1 MVVAGRW
8 VGSVLLCSSMVGI
21 TAVGGVGGYGFGL
34 WSSSAQKAAANGA
47 AVPLS
52 LVSTPAST
60 PAKPVK
66 IAQPNNAKAL
76 KKSSLDYKL
85 RHFDVEAVMRS
96 TIEVEVPKNWDD
108 TLQDP
113 PKEMRFTDPT
123 GLRWIRIAAGF
134 TIRRPPAESMAERI
148 EALKNNPA
156 DQDLKVV
163 SQTVAD
169 DGLSATLTY
178 TYIPKEYLRHVVV
191 RWVALKGSPNAA
203 VEISSTGLPQDNA
216 AILDVLDRATQ
227 TITRTDTAL

>member
-1 MVVAGRW
+1 
-8 VGSVLLCSSMVGI
+8 
-21 TAVGGVGGYGFGL
+21 
-34 WSSSAQKAAANGA
+34 
-47 AVPLS
+47 
-52 LVSTPAST
+52 
-60 PAKPVK
+60 
-66 IAQPNNAKAL
+66 
-76 KKSSLDYKL
+76 
-85 RHFDVEAVMRS
+85 
-96 TIEVEVPKNWDD
+96 
-108 TLQDP
+108 
-113 PKEMRFTDPT
+113 
-123 GLRWIRIAAGF
+123 
-134 TIRRPPAESMAERI
+134 MAERI